1 MAVSYQGNH
10 DISYLL
16 SLPRLGA
23 FTSITAW
30 EVAGKWNLCQVWL
43 NVQRQNCPKPK
54 GIKHWFCPLV
64 PFFLTEKVFL
74 VFLVQLALW
83 WGTECSSW
91 CSLQWGHGYHHQC
104 LVSRVSAKRGQL
116 WGKGWNVVFDL
127 RKLLKWRLHTEG
139 CLLEWIFCI
148 WNHLGVLDL
157 IFATLYN
164 LLSQRFYSH
173 NLKTQLFFIS
183 SPVFSVF
190 WWPRLSISTK
200 KFYEL

>member
-64 PFFLTEKVFL
+64 PFFSERKGVSGAAGS
-74 VFLVQLALW
+74 VRGHWVQFLVQFAVR
-83 WGTECSSW
+83 SW
-91 CSLQWGHGYHHQC
+91 VPSP
-104 LVSRVSAKRGQL
+104 VPAKWGQL
-116 WGKGWNVVFDL
+116 WGKGWNVCSTSGSSWNGICT
-127 RKLLKWRLHTEG
+127 LKDA
-139 CLLEWIFCI
+139 CLNEYSAFGSIWESWIC
-148 WNHLGVLDL
+148 
-157 IFATLYN
+157 N
-164 LLSQRFYSH
+164 LLVCITCCLS
-173 NLKTQLFFIS
+173 FI
-183 SPVFSVF
+183 V
-190 WWPRLSISTK
+190 II
-200 KFYEL
+200 

>member
-1 MAVSYQGNH
+1 MWQNLWSNHSVSMAVSYQGNH

-64 PFFLTEKVFL
+64 PFFSERKGVSGAAGS
-74 VFLVQLALW
+74 VRGHWVQFLVQFAVRPW
-83 WGTECSSW
+83 VPSP
-91 CSLQWGHGYHHQC
+91 
-104 LVSRVSAKRGQL
+104 VPAKWGQL
-116 WGKGWNVVFDL
+116 WGKGWNLFNL
-127 RKLLKWRLHTEG
+127 RKLLEWHLHTER

-148 WNHLGVLDL
+148 WKHLGVLDL
-157 IFATLYN
+157 
-164 LLSQRFYSH
+164 
-173 NLKTQLFFIS
+173 
-183 SPVFSVF
+183 
-190 WWPRLSISTK
+190 
-200 KFYEL
+200 